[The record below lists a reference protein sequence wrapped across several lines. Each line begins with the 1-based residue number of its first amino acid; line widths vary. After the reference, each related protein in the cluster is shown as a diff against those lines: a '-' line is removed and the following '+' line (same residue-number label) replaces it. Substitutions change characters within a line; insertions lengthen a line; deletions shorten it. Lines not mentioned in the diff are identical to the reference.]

1 MIAKLDSQEEKI
13 IGLRTLSKYRRA
25 GGKFAPVDGTQTGP
39 WGPVDNALW
48 TKLESEARAEYIR
61 KQERKA

>member
-1 MIAKLDSQEEKI
+1 MIVQLDSQEEKI

-39 WGPVDNALW
+39 WGPVDNELW
-48 TKLESEARAEYIR
+48 AKLEAEVEAIYTS

>member
-1 MIAKLDSQEEKI
+1 MIVQLDSQEEKI
-13 IGLRTLSKYRRA
+13 IGLRALSKYRRA

-48 TKLESEARAEYIR
+48 VKLEAEARAEYIR

>member
-1 MIAKLDSQEEKI
+1 MIDQFDSQEEKI
-13 IGLRTLSKYRRA
+13 ISLRTLSKYRRA

-48 TKLESEARAEYIR
+48 AKFEAEARAEYIR

>member
-39 WGPVDNALW
+39 WGPVDNELW
-48 TKLESEARAEYIR
+48 AKLEAEVEAIYTS

>member
-1 MIAKLDSQEEKI
+1 MIVQLDSQEEKI
-13 IGLRTLSKYRRA
+13 ISLRTLSKYRRA

-48 TKLESEARAEYIR
+48 AKFEAEARAEYTSKR
-61 KQERKA
+61 ERHQ